1 MDKQRNSQP
10 NCNETLELNDEKLQV
25 RPAIDSTNE
34 DSLKSNSSTS
44 SSLKSCSPSE
54 EAISKDLNNEH
65 SESIEHLLNTEDQNF
80 ETFPVPDKIIPSFN
94 VPERIVLCI
103 DTVNDLNEHSYKAN
117 GVDSHSILSMIRKI
131 IEIFLYN
138 KLYIN
143 RQHQFALVLLKQ
155 QNVLWCKDFTSDP
168 KEILI
173 HLNELVENDKTDHF
187 DLSTLFNEIEQ
198 HVRLPSVTDSQIVPL
213 HNVRVILLYNRSYC
227 IPKFISGKDS
237 FNRLRASSYFTVDIL
252 YIHEE
257 EPENKCKEIFQFLS
271 DLDKNNDSFVLNV
284 TKNFNTLCDNMAK
297 LLAHPLQRP
306 LQKVSNYKIP
316 EIKTT

>member
-1 MDKQRNSQP
+1 MDKQRNIQT
-10 NCNETLELNDEKLQV
+10 NCNETLEFNDEKQQV
-25 RPAIDSTNE
+25 RSAIDSTNE

-65 SESIEHLLNTEDQNF
+65 SESIEHLLNPEDQNF
-80 ETFPVPDKIIPSFN
+80 ETFPVPDKIIASFN

-103 DTVNDLNEHSYKAN
+103 DTVNDLNEHAYKPN
-117 GVDSHSILSMIRKI
+117 GDSHSLLSMMRKI

-143 RQHQFALVLLKQ
+143 RQHQFALVLLKP
-155 QNVLWCKDFTSDP
+155 QNVLWYKDFTSDP
-168 KEILI
+168 QEILMHI
-173 HLNELVENDKTDHF
+173 NELLETDHTDHF
-187 DLSTLFNEIEQ
+187 DLSLLFNEIEQ
-198 HVRLPSVTDSQIVPL
+198 HVRLPSVIETQIVPL

-237 FNRLRASSYFTVDIL
+237 YNRLRASSYFTVDIL

-257 EPENKCKEIFQFLS
+257 SENNKCKEIFQLLS

-284 TKNFNTLCDNMAK
+284 TKNFNILCDNMAK

-306 LQKVSNYKIP
+306 SQKMSKYKIP